1 MENETSGTLIID
13 GLNTSALDRDQLARL
28 RRGGVRA
35 FHWTVARAQAGWD
48 EVIASIESA
57 WERVEALGG
66 EVVVV
71 GSAQDLR
78 RVVAEGRVAVI
89 FGLQDTRALETDLS
103 RVGTLRRLG
112 LRVLQLTYNE
122 RNFVGDGCAEPANA
136 GLSLFGRRLVAE
148 LNAAGILI
156 DVSHCGRQTTLDAV
170 ALSRVPV
177 AITHA
182 NARALCDTPRNKT
195 DAEIRAVSEAGGIV
209 GVVFWSPL
217 SGAAQRPTLEAIMK
231 HLAHIVKL
239 GGTGAPRSGAIGAR
253 ACSAV
258 RPSGSGISSSVR
270 SCTRPSPPTWVTG
283 TALRP
288 AMSKGSRALR
298 SSRIWRGRCTRR
310 GSRTRRSRG
319 RWARTSSG
327 SSARRAGD
335 DRRPDRHQHRR
346 ARDV

>member
-1 MENETSGTLIID
+1 MENTTPGTLVID

-28 RRGGVRA
+28 RQGGVRA

-57 WERVEALGG
+57 WVQVAALGG

-71 GSAQDLR
+71 GSAQELR
-78 RVVAEGRVAVI
+78 RVAAEGQVAVI
-89 FGLQDTRALETDLS
+89 LGLQDTRALETDLS
-103 RVGTLRRLG
+103 RVGMLRRLG

-122 RNFVGDGCAEPANA
+122 RNFVGDGCTEPANA

-182 NARALCDTPRNKT
+182 NARTLCDTPRNKT
-195 DAEIRAVSEAGGIV
+195 DAEIRAVAEAGGIV

-217 SGAAQRPTLEAIMK
+217 SGAAQRPTMEAIMK
-231 HLAHIVKL
+231 HLTHIVKVGGDRSPSIGSDWGEGVFGSAAEWERNLVISEKLYPSVTAHVGDWYRFETRNVQGLESITKLPDLARHMQAHGFTDATIAGTL
-239 GGTGAPRSGAIGAR
+239 GENFLRVFGA
-253 ACSAV
+253 AC
-258 RPSGSGISSSVR
+258 G
-270 SCTRPSPPTWVTG
+270 
-283 TALRP
+283 
-288 AMSKGSRALR
+288 
-298 SSRIWRGRCTRR
+298 
-310 GSRTRRSRG
+310 
-319 RWARTSSG
+319 
-327 SSARRAGD
+327 
-335 DRRPDRHQHRR
+335 
-346 ARDV
+346 